1 MIRKINIKEF
11 SPSAGDIIWDVRD
24 AKAYHEAHLDGAENK
39 PLDTLTPELL
49 ASVPDP
55 VYVLCGGGSRAGKAA
70 TKLDEFDAKRDI
82 VILQGGTRG
91 AKACGLAVVPALS
104 E

>member
-11 SPSAGDIIWDVRD
+11 TPSEGDIIWDVRD
-24 AKAYHEAHLDGAENK
+24 EKAYNEAHLAGAENK
-39 PLDTLTPELL
+39 PISTLTEDLL
-49 ASVPDP
+49 ASVADP

-70 TKLDEFDAKRDI
+70 TLLDEMDDSRDI

-91 AKACGLAVVPALS
+91 AKACGLPIEGS
-104 E
+104 EQ